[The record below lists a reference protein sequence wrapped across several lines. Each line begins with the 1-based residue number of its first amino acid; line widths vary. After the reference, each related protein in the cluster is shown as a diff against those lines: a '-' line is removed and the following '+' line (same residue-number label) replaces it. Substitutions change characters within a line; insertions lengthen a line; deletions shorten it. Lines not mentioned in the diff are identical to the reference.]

1 MDAAVSQFLT
11 KGTALIAIV
20 VVIVNFFVKRIVE
33 MTWPKL
39 RPTAG
44 ELDHK
49 PMYSGKA
56 GMWWNEVGL
65 YALPV
70 FIGCTFGRFVNEPF
84 MFGDIATLKGRVFY
98 AGVVG
103 WFADFLYTVVQ
114 KALYKSTGVEL
125 PSPGQIVAVQQ
136 TTTTVVASGSDAATN
151 AENAQQAIQDISKTS

>member
-11 KGTALIAIV
+11 KGTAIIAIV
-20 VVIVNFFVKRIVE
+20 VVILNFFVKRIVE
-33 MTWPKL
+33 MAWPKL
-39 RPTAG
+39 RPVGQAM
-44 ELDHK
+44 DHK
-49 PMYSGKA
+49 PMYAGKA

-70 FIGCTFGRFVNEPF
+70 FIGCTVGRFVDEPF
-84 MFGDIATLKGRVFY
+84 MFGDITTLKGRVFY

-125 PSPGQIVAVQQ
+125 PNPGQVIAVQQ
-136 TTTTVVASGSDAATN
+136 TTTTVVASGGDAVAN
-151 AENAQQAIQDISKTS
+151 AENAVAAMDEVKK

>member
-1 MDAAVSQFLT
+1 MDATVSQFLT
-11 KGTALIAIV
+11 KGTAIIAIV
-20 VVIVNFFVKRIVE
+20 VVILNFFVKRIVE

-39 RPTAG
+39 RPVGG
-44 ELDHK
+44 EMDHK

-70 FIGCTFGRFVNEPF
+70 LIGSTFGRFVDEPF
-84 MFGDIATLKGRVFY
+84 MFGDISTIKGRVFY

-125 PSPGQIVAVQQ
+125 PSPGQMVAVQQ
-136 TTTTVVASGSDAATN
+136 TTTTVVASGERAAEHV
-151 AENAQQAIQDISKTS
+151 AAAMEEAREERKS